1 MARAAV
7 QRRLNW
13 LHATVLEKRPETA
26 RVHRLLFDVPDW
38 PGHLPGQHVDLKLT
52 AEDGYTAQRSYSVA
66 SPPEDPR
73 LHLLVE
79 RTEGGEVS
87 PYLTDE
93 LRPGDLVELRG
104 PIGGYFV
111 WSADEDEGPAEG
123 RRPVQLVAGGAGVAP
138 FLAMLDHHRRTG
150 SSTPVRLLYS
160 ARTLQDVVAPDA
172 LGPQTTITLTRGA
185 PADWTGQTGR
195 IDRAMLEA
203 QTFAA
208 RSRPRVFV
216 CGPTY
221 FVESIATQLVDL
233 GHDPTAIRLERFGGS
248 AEPSSPGPADES
260 RVRM

>member
-1 MARAAV
+1 MAGTAV
-7 QRRLNW
+7 QRRLTW
-13 LHATVLEKRPETA
+13 LRATVLENRPETP
-26 RVHRLLFDVPDW
+26 RVHRLLFDVREW

-79 RTEGGEVS
+79 RSPGGEVS

-93 LRPGDLVELRG
+93 LRRGDVLELRG

-111 WSADEDEGPAEG
+111 WSAEEDGVPTEG
-123 RRPVQLVAGGAGVAP
+123 RRPVQLVGGGAGVAP

-160 ARTLQDVVAPDA
+160 VRTLDDV
-172 LGPQTTITLTRGA
+172 LGRDTLGSRTTITLTRES
-185 PADWTGQTGR
+185 PAGWSGPTGR
-195 IDRAMLEA
+195 IDRAMLE
-203 QTFAA
+203 THTLPPAA
-208 RSRPRVFV
+208 RPRVFV
-216 CGPTY
+216 CGPTE
-221 FVESIATQLVDL
+221 FVETVATQLVDV
-233 GHDPTAIRLERFGGS
+233 GHPPSEIRLERFGGS
-248 AEPSSPGPADES
+248 SEPSPRPADAS

>member
-7 QRRLNW
+7 QRRLSW
-13 LHATVLEKRPETA
+13 LRATVLENRPETA
-26 RVHRLLFDVPDW
+26 RVNRLLFDVPGW

-79 RTEGGEVS
+79 RFPNGEVS

-93 LRPGDLVELRG
+93 LRSGDLLELRG

-111 WSADEDEGPAEG
+111 WSAREDGPPAEG
-123 RRPVQLVAGGAGVAP
+123 RRPVQLVGGGAGVAP

-160 ARTLQDVVAPDA
+160 VRSLDDVLGRDTLGSRA
-172 LGPQTTITLTRGA
+172 TITLTREV
-185 PADWTGQTGR
+185 PAGWTGPTGR
-195 IDRAMLEA
+195 VDRAMLEA
-203 QTFAA
+203 RALPPAA
-208 RSRPRVFV
+208 RPRIFV
-216 CGPTY
+216 CGPTE
-221 FVESIATQLVDL
+221 FVESVATLLVDL
-233 GHDPTAIRLERFGGS
+233 GHPPSEIRLERFGGS
-248 AEPSSPGPADES
+248 PQPS
-260 RVRM
+260 